1 MNNKRGKLIVFE
13 GGEGSGKTT
22 ISGMVYEWFRD
33 HQIPVIK
40 SREPGGVKISEEI
53 RKIILDNEMDPL
65 TELFLYEAAR
75 REHYLKVIKPAL
87 DNGKVVILDRF
98 IDSTTAIQGHARG
111 VDVALVDRLNRKST
125 NNEVV
130 DMVFVL
136 SIKPETALKRIKEN
150 NRETNRFD
158 NYDLDFHN
166 AVNEA
171 LEFECET
178 NNLNHTLID
187 VNDLSI
193 DEVFSKVIEVIT
205 DEQLDR

>member
-87 DNGKVVILDRF
+87 EDGKVVILDRF
-98 IDSTTAIQGHARG
+98 ID
-111 VDVALVDRLNRKST
+111 
-125 NNEVV
+125 
-130 DMVFVL
+130 FY
-136 SIKPETALKRIKEN
+136 SIVIFGA
-150 NRETNRFD
+150 FG
-158 NYDLDFHN
+158 
-166 AVNEA
+166 AVIC
-171 LEFECET
+171 LF
-178 NNLNHTLID
+178 
-187 VNDLSI
+187 
-193 DEVFSKVIEVIT
+193 
-205 DEQLDR
+205 

>member
-40 SREPGGVKISEEI
+40 SREPGGVKIAEEI
-53 RKIILDNEMDPL
+53 RKIVLDNEMDAL

-87 DNGKVVILDRF
+87 EDGKVVILDRF
-98 IDSTTAIQGHARG
+98 IDSTAAIQGHVRG
-111 VDVALVDRLNRKST
+111 VNITLVDLLNRKST
-125 NNEVV
+125 NNEVIDLV
-130 DMVFVL
+130 IVL
-136 SIKPETALKRIKEN
+136 NIEPEVALKRIKEN

-171 LEFECET
+171 LQFECET
-178 NNLNHTLID
+178 NTHNHVLID

-193 DEVFSKVIEVIT
+193 DETFSKVIEVIQ
-205 DEQLDR
+205 DAKLDK

>member
-40 SREPGGVKISEEI
+40 SREPGGVKIAEEI
-53 RKIILDNEMDPL
+53 RKIVLDNEMDAL

-87 DNGKVVILDRF
+87 YDGKTVILDRF

>member
-33 HQIPVIK
+33 HHIPVIK

-53 RKIILDNEMDPL
+53 RKIILDNEMDPM

-87 DNGKVVILDRF
+87 EMGKVVILDRF

-111 VDVALVDRLNRKST
+111 VGITLVDLLNREST
-125 NNEVV
+125 NNEVIDLV
-130 DMVFVL
+130 IVL
-136 SIKPETALKRIKEN
+136 NIDPEIALKRIKEN

-171 LEFECET
+171 LQFKCET
-178 NNLNHTLID
+178 SNHNHESIY
-187 VNDLSI
+187 VSNLSI
-193 DEVFSKVIEVIT
+193 DETFSKVIEVIKNAK
-205 DEQLDR
+205 LDK